1 MMGLLRFAIMDLCN
15 TDISIRHQE
24 RGVWSRHGLSDA
36 LWYSC
41 FTFTIPGS
49 VVNWMSLNGETGIEV
64 PNDDDKA
71 QY

>member
-1 MMGLLRFAIMDLCN
+1 MGLLRFAIMDLCN
-15 TDISIRHQE
+15 MDISIRHQE
-24 RGVWSRHGLSDA
+24 RGVWSRYGLSDA

-49 VVNWMSLNGETGIEV
+49 VVNRMSLNGETGIEV